1 MAKWINF
8 KVSGGVTTGQGG
20 TPAPQMD
27 GDNLLLADSIVNVSV
42 VATAAGAPDDGA
54 IKATLN
60 LSTGGG
66 PTTATLLLATSALA
80 ATAPKD
86 AVPSS
91 TGYVNKV
98 KDAIQK
104 AITANPGG
112 VKSTVSLPLDQDNQA
127 KYDFSKTV
135 YFRSFT
141 VA

>member
-8 KVSGGVTTGQGG
+8 HVTGGHDNSGAASTE
-20 TPAPQMD
+20 D
-27 GDNLLLADSIVNVSV
+27 GDNLLLADTVTSIAVTSPTN
-42 VATAAGAPDDGA
+42 DGMQA
-54 IKATLN
+54 VLN

-66 PTTATLLLATSALA
+66 PTTCTVLVGLNADASDPGVPGAKPSTSYIEKL
-80 ATAPKD
+80 KE
-86 AVPSS
+86 
-91 TGYVNKV
+91 
-98 KDAIQK
+98 AINR

-135 YFRSFT
+135 YFKSFK

>member
-8 KVSGGVTTGQGG
+8 HVTGGHDNSGAVPTE
-20 TPAPQMD
+20 D
-27 GDNLLLADSIVNVSV
+27 GDNLLLADTVTSIAVTSP
-42 VATAAGAPDDGA
+42 ASDGMQA
-54 IKATLN
+54 VLN

-66 PTTATLLLATSALA
+66 PTTCTVLVGLNADASDPGAIGAKPSTSYIEKL
-80 ATAPKD
+80 
-86 AVPSS
+86 
-91 TGYVNKV
+91 
-98 KDAIQK
+98 KDAINR

-135 YFRSFT
+135 YFKSFK

>member
-8 KVSGGVTTGQGG
+8 HVTGGHDNSGAV
-20 TPAPQMD
+20 PAED
-27 GDNLLLADSIVNVSV
+27 GDNLLLADAVTSIAVTSAVGDAMQAVLS
-42 VATAAGAPDDGA
+42 
-54 IKATLN
+54 

-66 PTTATLLLATSALA
+66 PTTCTVLIGLNADASDPA
-80 ATAPKD
+80 AVGAK
-86 AVPSS
+86 PSG
-91 TGYVNKV
+91 GYIDKL
-98 KDAIQK
+98 KQAINK

-135 YFRSFT
+135 YFKSFK

>member
-8 KVSGGVTTGQGG
+8 HVTGGHDGSTAV
-20 TPAPQMD
+20 PAED
-27 GDNLLLADSIVNVSV
+27 GDNLLLADTVTSIAVSSPSPGAV
-42 VATAAGAPDDGA
+42 TAV
-54 IKATLN
+54 LS

-66 PTTATLLLATSALA
+66 PTTCTVLVGLNAGATNPGGAGSKPSA
-80 ATAPKD
+80 
-86 AVPSS
+86 
-91 TGYVNKV
+91 GYIDKL
-98 KDAIQK
+98 KQAINK

-135 YFRSFT
+135 YFKSFK

>member
-8 KVSGGVTTGQGG
+8 HVTGGYDNSGAASTE
-20 TPAPQMD
+20 D
-27 GDNLLLADSIVNVSV
+27 GDNLLLADTVTSIAVTSP
-42 VATAAGAPDDGA
+42 ASDA
-54 IKATLN
+54 IQAVLS

-66 PTTATLLLATSALA
+66 PTTCTVLIGLNADA
-80 ATAPKD
+80 ADPG
-86 AVPSS
+86 AVGNKPSG
-91 TGYVNKV
+91 TYIEKL
-98 KDAIQK
+98 KEAITR

-135 YFRSFT
+135 YFKSFK